1 MATALSRPMT
11 PTLVAARRACMCV
24 HLLASLSETRTA
36 MARRLE
42 DWLYAI
48 ITAAGTT
55 MYFVFL
61 ALFLWLMFYLA
72 SQPLP

>member
-1 MATALSRPMT
+1 
-11 PTLVAARRACMCV
+11 MCV

-42 DWLYAI
+42 EWLYAIEEWLYAI

-72 SQPLP
+72 SEPLP

>member
-1 MATALSRPMT
+1 
-11 PTLVAARRACMCV
+11 MCV
-24 HLLASLSETRTA
+24 HLLASLSEIRTA